1 MATPTKKYICHSYIP
16 GGNLKPEQVSKIDFN
31 KITHTNI
38 AFSILE
44 PNEQGLYVPTITDSV
59 RAGIAL
65 VLDEIKRQG
74 ADSKVLI
81 SIGGWAASFFCE
93 AASNDQSR
101 KAFADKCLVLLE
113 ETGIQGIDID
123 WEYPGFD
130 GGGIISA
137 CKNCKTDFIALCK
150 AVRKA
155 IGKDYLLTVA
165 VGSHLSRD
173 LDYSQLND
181 DFDYINV
188 MTYDMAKINHSS
200 FFRSTF
206 SMRFWARSGF
216 DKSKLVF
223 GIPFYAR
230 SRKPEYSGKGYN
242 ELMALVKEGKA
253 KLKNSKNQDLV
264 ILADGECLGIDT
276 PNSIARKGT
285 WVKKHGFGGLFNWQE
300 LTDVDGELRA
310 AMYKSLY
317 E

>member
-1 MATPTKKYICHSYIP
+1 MSKDQKQYICHSYIP
-16 GGNLKPEQVSKIDFN
+16 GSNLKPEQVAKIDFK
-31 KITHTNI
+31 KITHTNV
-38 AFSILE
+38 AFSLLE
-44 PNEQGLYVPTITDSV
+44 KNEAGFYVPTITDNV

-93 AASNDQSR
+93 ASSNEENR
-101 KAFADKCLVLLE
+101 KAFADQCLVLLK

-123 WEYPGFD
+123 WEYPGID
-130 GGGIISA
+130 GGGVISA
-137 CKNCKTDFIALCK
+137 CPNCRTDFIALCK

-200 FFRSTF
+200 FIRSTF

-216 DKSKLVF
+216 DKNKLVF
-223 GIPFYAR
+223 GVPFYAR
-230 SRKPEYSGKGYN
+230 SRKEEHSGKGYD

-253 KLKNSKNQDLV
+253 TLKRSKNQDHV
-264 ILADGECLGIDT
+264 ILADGEHLGIDT
-276 PNSIARKGT
+276 PESIARKGR